1 MQTAVKSASFVQNA
15 ISGSFTLYIGVA
27 MKRKVLALFALLA
40 FAALGFDDDWKA
52 SRLMPGDVLSV
63 SVFRVNEFSKS
74 VRIEEDGAFSYPLCG
89 TIQAAGKTSREI
101 ARELEKRLEGQV
113 TNPNVDVIVSTW
125 APRTVY
131 LLGELKSSMQMELPT
146 YGRLTALQAISA
158 AGGFTESADLNNVVV
173 LRRNPENDS
182 ELLRLKIDVSAL
194 ASRSSGGDSF
204 RLMPEDTLIVP
215 KAPPVYISG
224 EIGRAGS
231 VYIDTQNPPL
241 CSEFIIRNGGLTD
254 AALASSIFIVRID
267 EDGKRNLLT
276 ASLEMTA
283 PGEYANDLRIKPGDS
298 ILVPAA
304 RKIYVLGEVKKPGPL
319 VVAPNTIVTASQAI
333 ALAGGFSKVAK
344 QSDVTLIRDRVM
356 TSLNLKK
363 LYDKVENMDRD
374 LELKYG
380 DIIFVRESMF

>member
-1 MQTAVKSASFVQNA
+1 MKQNVLVVFV
-15 ISGSFTLYIGVA
+15 L
-27 MKRKVLALFALLA
+27 LAL
-40 FAALGFDDDWKA
+40 AALGFDDDWKA
-52 SRLMPGDVLSV
+52 STLRPGDVLSV
-63 SVFRVNEFSKS
+63 QVFRVAEFSKT

-89 TIQAAGKTSREI
+89 TVQAAGKTAREV
-101 ARELEKRLEGQV
+101 ARELEKRLAGQV
-113 TNPNVDVIVSTW
+113 TNPNVDVMVSTW

-173 LRRNPENDS
+173 LRRNPKNDK
-182 ELLRLKIDVSAL
+182 ELMRLKIDVSAL

-224 EIGRAGS
+224 EIGNSGS

-241 CSEFIIRNGGLTD
+241 CSEFIIRNGGLTE
-254 AALASSIFIVRID
+254 AALASSIFIVRTD
-267 EDGKRNLLT
+267 DTGKRSLLT
-276 ASLEMTA
+276 ASLEMTS
-283 PGEYANDLRIKPGDS
+283 PGEYANDLRILPGDS
-298 ILVPAA
+298 ILVPAS
-304 RKIYVLGEVKKPGPL
+304 RKIYVLGEVNKPGPL
-319 VVAPNTIVTASQAI
+319 VVAPNTSVTASQAI

-344 QSDVTLIRDRVM
+344 QSDVVLIRNRTM

-374 LELKYG
+374 VELKYG
-380 DIIFVRESMF
+380 DIVFVRESLW

>member
-1 MQTAVKSASFVQNA
+1 MRQK
-15 ISGSFTLYIGVA
+15 
-27 MKRKVLALFALLA
+27 ALVFLALLA
-40 FAALGFDDDWKA
+40 LTALGVDDEWKA
-52 SRLMPGDVLSV
+52 STLRPGDVLSV
-63 SVFRVNEFSKS
+63 QVFRVAEFSKT

-89 TIQAAGKTSREI
+89 MVQAAGKTAREV
-101 ARELEKRLEGQV
+101 ARELEKRLAGQV
-113 TNPNVDVIVSTW
+113 TNPNVDVMVTTW
-125 APRTVY
+125 ASRPVY
-131 LLGELKSSMQMELPT
+131 LLGELKSSMQLELPT
-146 YGRLTALQAISA
+146 YGRLTALQAIST

-173 LRRNPENDS
+173 LRRNPDNDS

-194 ASRSSGGDSF
+194 ASRSNGGDSF

-224 EIGRAGS
+224 EIGKSGS

-254 AALASSIFIVRID
+254 AALASSIFIVRVD
-267 EDGKRNLLT
+267 DKGTRRLLT

-283 PGEYANDLRIKPGDS
+283 PGEYAKDIRILPGDT
-298 ILVPAA
+298 ILVPAS
-304 RKIYVLGEVKKPGPL
+304 RKIYVLGEVNKPGPL
-319 VVAPNTIVTASQAI
+319 VVAPNTSVTASQAI

-344 QSDVTLIRDRVM
+344 QGDVVLIRNRTM

-374 LELKYG
+374 IELKYG
-380 DIIFVRESMF
+380 DIVFVRESLW